1 MVRRQDR
8 RAERVLRD
16 GQAPLAQLAGDAVVA
31 AATASWWETTRHKL
45 ARLLGHGD
53 PVKTNLME
61 QRLTETREQLLGA
74 TGANLESASA
84 TLAAQW
90 ATWLTDLLTKD
101 PVIRPGLLALVQQIH
116 MALGAVAPADN
127 AALASQ
133 DININAGRE
142 RFDREAIPKDVVP
155 PGPISPGL
163 ATS

>member
-8 RAERVLRD
+8 RAEPAVPRD
-16 GQAPLAQLAGDAVVA
+16 SQTPLAQSAGDAVVA
-31 AATASWWETTRHKL
+31 AATASGWETTRHKL

-53 PVKTNLME
+53 PAKTNLME

-74 TGANLESASA
+74 PGASLESARA

-90 ATWLTDLLTKD
+90 ASWLTDLLTKD

-116 MALGAVAPADN
+116 MALGAVSPA
-127 AALASQ
+127 
-133 DININAGRE
+133 
-142 RFDREAIPKDVVP
+142 AIPRDAMPV
-155 PGPISPGL
+155 GPISPGL